1 MGSGRRLA
9 NSRRRLVLVALIG
22 AMAGTTID
30 GSPGRAADPAPQ
42 SPPRVASAGAELIG
56 STPPDWDVHDWIG
69 SPPVSL
75 ASLRGKVVLV
85 RWFTSPDCP
94 YCHATAPALNRFHH
108 DYARRGLA
116 VVGMYHHKSDDP
128 LTLDAVRGW
137 VRDYGFQFPVGI
149 DRDWRTLRR
158 WWLDGRYRRDFTSV
172 TFLIDRR
179 GVIRQIHP
187 GGTLALDTPEFRSM
201 QAKIEQL
208 LAE

>member
-1 MGSGRRLA
+1 MRNGRKST
-9 NSRRRLVLVALIG
+9 NDRRGLVLVVALIATMG
-22 AMAGTTID
+22 GTTIT
-30 GSPGRAADPAPQ
+30 SRAAAPAPE
-42 SPPRVASAGAELIG
+42 SPPRPTSAGAELIG
-56 STPPDWDVHDWIG
+56 STPPDWDVRDWIG

-85 RWFTSPDCP
+85 RWFTSPECP
-94 YCHATAPALNRFHH
+94 YCHASAPALNRLHH

-137 VRDYGFQFPVGI
+137 VREYGFQFPVGV

-158 WWLDGRYRRDFTSV
+158 WWLDGGHRRDFTSV
-172 TFLIDRR
+172 SFLIDRH

-187 GGTLALDTPEFRSM
+187 GGTLGLDTPDFRSM

-208 LAE
+208 LRE

>member
-1 MGSGRRLA
+1 
-9 NSRRRLVLVALIG
+9 
-22 AMAGTTID
+22 
-30 GSPGRAADPAPQ
+30 
-42 SPPRVASAGAELIG
+42 
-56 STPPDWDVHDWIG
+56 VHDWIG
-69 SPPVSL
+69 SPPMSL
-75 ASLRGKVVLV
+75 AGLRGKVVLV

-108 DYARRGLA
+108 DYARRGLV

-137 VRDYGFQFPVGI
+137 VREYGFQFPVGV

-158 WWLDGRYRRDFTSV
+158 WWLNGTKRAFTSV
-172 TFLIDRR
+172 SFLIDRR
-179 GVIRQIHP
+179 GAIRQIHP
-187 GGTLALDTPEFRSM
+187 GGTLALDTPDFRSM

>member
-1 MGSGRRLA
+1 MRVVMARLRTPA
-9 NSRRRLVLVALIG
+9 AATLAFAMALLVL
-22 AMAGTTID
+22 D
-30 GSPGRAADPAPQ
+30 GGGRAEPAPGPQ
-42 SPPRVASAGAELIG
+42 ASAGAELIG
-56 STPPDWDVHDWIG
+56 STPPDWDVRDWIG
-69 SPPVSL
+69 SPPIHL

-108 DYARRGLA
+108 EYARRGLA
-116 VVGMYHHKSDDP
+116 VVGMYHHKSDEP

-137 VRDYGFQFPVGI
+137 VREYGFQFPVGI
-149 DRDWRTLRR
+149 DRDWQTLRR
-158 WWLDGRYRRDFTSV
+158 WWLDGRHHRDFTSV
-172 TFLIDRR
+172 TFLLDRH

-201 QAKIEQL
+201 KAKIQQL

>member
-1 MGSGRRLA
+1 MNTL
-9 NSRRRLVLVALIG
+9 L
-22 AMAGTTID
+22 
-30 GSPGRAADPAPQ
+30 
-42 SPPRVASAGAELIG
+42 ASAVFAIVVLAFGRGVRAEPARGPHATPGGELIG
-56 STPPDWDVHDWIG
+56 STPPDWDVRDWIG
-69 SPPVSL
+69 SPPLNL

-116 VVGMYHHKSDDP
+116 VVGMYHHKSDEP

-137 VRDYGFQFPVGI
+137 VREYGFQFPVGV
-149 DRDWRTLRR
+149 DRDWRTLRH
-158 WWLDGRYRRDFTSV
+158 WWLDGTKRDFTSV
-172 TFLIDRR
+172 SFLIDRR

-187 GGTLALDTPEFRSM
+187 GGTLALDTPDFRSM